1 MMGSPPHAHGR
12 SDVDRV
18 FSMFEALRRQLDQR
32 GVPRNA
38 VALPGDADEPLQG
51 ALAIREQESGFEL
64 ATIDYGRTV
73 PLAVEDTSEGV
84 AARLLAYLDQPLPE
98 PQRLSTTDF
107 RVLRAASEPHL
118 ADLRSR
124 LAGGGRLLIQ
134 IPADIVLD
142 RIGALDGVFLFPAD
156 TPVEARALPPTA
168 LVDGAALHR
177 FVTAR
182 EVLVNVDLVQP
193 WFGQPGGGIR
203 FALADDFLGIRD
215 LVASGALTRVE
226 VV

>member
-1 MMGSPPHAHGR
+1 M
-12 SDVDRV
+12 
-18 FSMFEALRRQLDQR
+18 
-32 GVPRNA
+32 
-38 VALPGDADEPLQG
+38 LPGDAGEPLQG
-51 ALAIREQESGFEL
+51 ALAIRELEAGFEL

-73 PLAVEDTSEGV
+73 PLAVEDTAEAV

-98 PQRLSTTDF
+98 PQRLGATDF
-107 RVLRAASEPHL
+107 RVLRAASKPHRPTC
-118 ADLRSR
+118 DPGSPVTDDCSSRSPPTSR
-124 LAGGGRLLIQ
+124 S
-134 IPADIVLD
+134 
-142 RIGALDGVFLFPAD
+142 IGSALSTASSSSPAD

-168 LVDGAALHR
+168 LVDGAALLR

-215 LVASGALTRVE
+215 LVASGALARVE